1 MTTVAIVDY
10 GLGNLDSVARAVE
23 EVGGTAQRTDD
34 PRDLRSATHIILP
47 GVGAFGDA
55 MANLRRGDWVDAL
68 GEQVLHLGIPLLG
81 VCLGMQ
87 LLARQSFE
95 GGSHVG
101 LGWIDA
107 EVRRFEPEDPGVRVP
122 HVGWNN
128 VYPVRA
134 SPLFSGIE
142 SGPDFYF
149 VHSLYVVCADPAD
162 VLATTPYDGE
172 FVSMIQRAN
181 IYGAQFHPEKS
192 QAAGLRFLANF
203 LAV

>member
-10 GLGNLDSVARAVE
+10 GVGNLDSVSRAVE
-23 EVGGTAQRTDD
+23 EVGGTALQTDD
-34 PRDLRSATHIILP
+34 PRDLGSATHIVLP
-47 GVGAFGDA
+47 GVGAFGDG
-55 MANLRRGDWVDAL
+55 MANLRRGAWVDAL

-87 LLARQSFE
+87 LLARESFE
-95 GGSHVG
+95 GGPNAG

-107 EVRRFEPEDPGVRVP
+107 EVRRFEPEDPGLRVP

-128 VYPVRA
+128 VCPVRE
-134 SPLFSGIE
+134 SPLFNGIAP
-142 SGPDFYF
+142 GRDFYF
-149 VHSLYVVCADPAD
+149 VHSLHVVCADPAD
-162 VLATTPYDGE
+162 VLATTPYDGD
-172 FVSMIQRAN
+172 FVAVIQRRN